1 MELGGRCP
9 CGAVMGELGQ
19 NKQPTTH
26 QEKYRNTNTKYRN
39 TNTQYRNT
47 NTKYIVTGKLRE
59 TINDLLEFLLT
70 ACGEQNVSNITIIL
84 FHVRKSLCVH

>member
-1 MELGGRCP
+1 
-9 CGAVMGELGQ
+9 MGELGQ

-26 QEKYRNTNTKYRN
+26 REKYRNTNTKYRN
-39 TNTQYRNT
+39 TNTKYR
-47 NTKYIVTGKLRE
+47 ITGKLRE

>member
-1 MELGGRCP
+1 
-9 CGAVMGELGQ
+9 MGELGQ

-26 QEKYRNTNTKYRN
+26 REKYRNTNTKYRN
-39 TNTQYRNT
+39 TNTKYR
-47 NTKYIVTGKLRE
+47 IAGKLRE